1 MSARVCV
8 LYRIVYTRYV
18 YSCTS
23 TQFQIY
29 SEKALFPFIFSI
41 NITLMRHRQTQKNA
55 QYGVCFVVC
64 WLPLSY
70 PHITSIYG
78 ERKRGQHNQ
87 WWMRWRWRWDGEAWN
102 SLEFKQK
109 WHDTIE
115 QTNEIARLHF
125 TIIEYKS
132 INKDIKYMLLLN
144 VKHACVVC
152 GCMYF
157 YGI

>member
-78 ERKRGQHNQ
+78 AAQPMVDAVEVEVG
-87 WWMRWRWRWDGEAWN
+87 WR
-102 SLEFKQK
+102 SLEF
-109 WHDTIE
+109 
-115 QTNEIARLHF
+115 
-125 TIIEYKS
+125 S
-132 INKDIKYMLLLN
+132 
-144 VKHACVVC
+144 
-152 GCMYF
+152 
-157 YGI
+157 